1 VLTCVG
7 ASAVVASVADA
18 ADVVARVVDAVSDAA
33 APSGAAG
40 SLDADVAEPYAAVPP
55 SFADVGAAGPS
66 DYAPSFADAV
76 AAQGAAAG
84 DAVFAQMLMCY
95 CMCRMNGDRNRLHHR
110 KNWRHIDDLGRRDF
124 LVGFRVEL

>member
-84 DAVFAQMLMCY
+84 DAVFAGHSNADVL
-95 CMCRMNGDRNRLHHR
+95 LHVP
-110 KNWRHIDDLGRRDF
+110 DERRQEQ
-124 LVGFRVEL
+124 VASPEELAPH